1 MAPDFDKIQAGM
13 TNGLQKTTKTKKEE
27 QTSKLQEEVGISFK
41 NVERKDLG
49 TGVAGK
55 SSVKMDNFDTDMA
68 RFQNYPMVVEAA
80 NAYVDSL
87 LAKGYSLEEAVSAVH
102 NELGIK

>member
-13 TNGLQKTTKTKKEE
+13 ANGLNKTQKVKKEE
-27 QTSKLQEEVGISFK
+27 TAEVSQKESSQKGLSFK
-41 NVERKDLG
+41 KVDLG